1 MKTRGL
7 SRVVIGVKNLDEAV
21 ARYSRLLGATFSLIP
36 RETSERFGSL
46 VAISWDAQ
54 LELVAPI
61 PGVEGRGL
69 LNKQEGFMGI
79 IYNCDDV
86 EAARAISAEMGGEVI
101 ATIVMNQQQI
111 DRHLE
116 GRFSYFVEYAINPSV
131 TDGVPS
137 ALAQITAK

>member
-1 MKTRGL
+1 MRTRGL

-21 ARYSRLLGATFSLIP
+21 ERYSRLLGTTFSMIP
-36 RETSERFGSL
+36 REATERFGSL
-46 VAISWDAQ
+46 AAVSWDAQ
-54 LELVAPI
+54 LELVARI

-69 LNKQEGFMGI
+69 LTKQDGFMGI

-86 EAARAISAEMGGEVI
+86 EAARAISAEMGGEVV
-101 ATIVMNQQQI
+101 ASIVMNQEQI

-116 GRFSYFVEYAINPSV
+116 GRFSHFVEYAINPKL

-137 ALAQITAK
+137 AIAQITNK